1 MKIEVPTTL
10 NDITL
15 AQYQRFM
22 EANKEGAD
30 EDFLLFKTI
39 EVFCGVDIK
48 VVSQFPMDDAQDIA
62 AEVNAVLNQAAP
74 FQRHFTLNGV
84 EYGFIPDMEA
94 MAIGEYIDLESG
106 MGDPKYFHKAAAVMF
121 RPVKKKFRDLYTIE
135 PYNGSNESL
144 AVAKEFPMGAV
155 SAGFVFF
162 YNIANELLAD
172 SPAYLKEILERI
184 STIPEQ
190 PSSTK
195 NGAGSIAS
203 TTSVEDSL
211 QTTKKQLT

>member
-1 MKIEVPTTL
+1 MKIQVPTTL

-15 AQYQRFM
+15 GQYQRFM

-39 EVFCGVDIK
+39 EVFCDVDIK
-48 VVSQFPMDDAQDIA
+48 TVSQFPIEDAQDIA
-62 AEVNAVLNQAAP
+62 AEVNAILTQTSS
-74 FQRHFTLNGV
+74 FQRHFTLDGV

-94 MAIGEYIDLESG
+94 MTIGEYIDLESG
-106 MGDPKYFHKAAAVMF
+106 MGDPKQFHKSAAVMY
-121 RPVKKKFRDLYTIE
+121 RPVKRRFKDLYTIE
-135 PYNGSNESL
+135 AYSGSNHDINK
-144 AVAKEFPMGAV
+144 AKEFPMGAI

-172 SPAYLKEILERI
+172 SPQYLKELLEKI
-184 STIPEQ
+184 STIQES

-195 NGAGSIAS
+195 NGAGLTPS
-203 TTSVEDSL
+203 TISAEDV
-211 QTTKKQLT
+211 QQIIKQQQK